1 MKKDVYI
8 SIKGSQDYGED
19 KDAMELTTAGKFY
32 DKDGK
37 YYLSYAEGD
46 LSGMEKC
53 NTTLK
58 ISPDGIVTM
67 MRHGQTNTHMIFEKG
82 KCHIGHYETPYGD
95 FTISVTAKDIS
106 VSTVSPEF
114 ITSLWIQEYISF
126 PSKSQTDTF
135 VPIISP
141 KPLFV

>member
-8 SIKGSQDYGED
+8 SIKGSQDYGDD

-37 YYLSYAEGD
+37 YYLSYTEGD

-53 NTTLK
+53 STTLK

-95 FTISVTAKDIS
+95 FTISVTANEINVSLDENGGNIDIDYIMDINNVARS
-106 VSTVSPEF
+106 RNGISLTVRA
-114 ITSLWIQEYISF
+114 
-126 PSKSQTDTF
+126 
-135 VPIISP
+135 
-141 KPLFV
+141 

>member
-8 SIKGSQDYGED
+8 SIKGSQDYGND
-19 KDAMELTTAGKFY
+19 KNGMEITTAGKFY

-46 LSGMEKC
+46 FSGMEKC

-58 ISPDGIVTM
+58 ISPDGTVTM

-95 FTISVTAKDIS
+95 FTISVTANDIN
-106 VSTVSPEF
+106 VSLDENGGNIDIDYIMDINHISRSRNGISLTVRA
-114 ITSLWIQEYISF
+114 
-126 PSKSQTDTF
+126 
-135 VPIISP
+135 
-141 KPLFV
+141 

>member
-1 MKKDVYI
+1 
-8 SIKGSQDYGED
+8 
-19 KDAMELTTAGKFY
+19 MELTTAGKLY

-37 YYLSYAEGD
+37 DYLSYAEGD

-95 FTISVTAKDIS
+95 FTISVTANDIN
-106 VSTVSPEF
+106 VSLDENGGNIDIDYIMDINNIARSRNGISLTVRA
-114 ITSLWIQEYISF
+114 Y
-126 PSKSQTDTF
+126 
-135 VPIISP
+135 
-141 KPLFV
+141 

>member
-8 SIKGSQDYGED
+8 SIKGSQDYGDD
-19 KDAMELTTAGKFY
+19 KNGMEITTAGTFY

-46 LSGMEKC
+46 FSGMEKC
-53 NTTLK
+53 NTILK

-95 FTISVTAKDIS
+95 FTISVTANDIN
-106 VSTVSPEF
+106 VSLDENGGNIDIDYIMDINNISLSRNGISLTVRA
-114 ITSLWIQEYISF
+114 
-126 PSKSQTDTF
+126 
-135 VPIISP
+135 
-141 KPLFV
+141 

>member
-19 KDAMELTTAGKFY
+19 NNAMELTTAGKFY

-37 YYLSYAEGD
+37 YYLSYNEGE

-53 NTTLK
+53 STTLK
-58 ISPDGIVTM
+58 VCPDGTVTM

-95 FTISVTAKDIS
+95 FTISVTANEINVSLDENGGNIDIDYIMDINS
-106 VSTVSPEF
+106 VSRSRNGISLTVRA
-114 ITSLWIQEYISF
+114 
-126 PSKSQTDTF
+126 
-135 VPIISP
+135 
-141 KPLFV
+141 

>member
-8 SIKGSQDYGED
+8 SIKGSQDYGD
-19 KDAMELTTAGKFY
+19 DRDGMELTTAGKFY

-37 YYLSYAEGD
+37 FYLSYAEGD
-46 LSGMEKC
+46 FSGMEKC

-58 ISPDGIVTM
+58 ISPDGTVTM

-95 FTISVTAKDIS
+95 FTISVTANDIN
-106 VSTVSPEF
+106 VSLDENGGNIDIDYIMDINNIARSRNGISLTVRA
-114 ITSLWIQEYISF
+114 
-126 PSKSQTDTF
+126 
-135 VPIISP
+135 
-141 KPLFV
+141 

>member
-8 SIKGSQDYGED
+8 SIKGSQDYGDD
-19 KDAMELTTAGKFY
+19 KNGMEITTAGTFY

-37 YYLSYAEGD
+37 YYLNYTEGD
-46 LSGMEKC
+46 FSGMEKC
-53 NTTLK
+53 KTTLK

-95 FTISVTAKDIS
+95 FTISVTANDIS
-106 VSTVSPEF
+106 VALDENGGNIDIDYIMDINNISRSRNGISLTVRA
-114 ITSLWIQEYISF
+114 
-126 PSKSQTDTF
+126 
-135 VPIISP
+135 
-141 KPLFV
+141 

>member
-19 KDAMELTTAGKFY
+19 KDGMELTTAGKFY

-46 LSGMEKC
+46 FSGMEKC
-53 NTTLK
+53 KTTLK
-58 ISPDGIVTM
+58 ISPDGTVTM

-95 FTISVTAKDIS
+95 FTISVTANDIN
-106 VSTVSPEF
+106 VSLDENGGNIDIDYIMDINNISRSRNGISLTVRA
-114 ITSLWIQEYISF
+114 
-126 PSKSQTDTF
+126 
-135 VPIISP
+135 
-141 KPLFV
+141 

>member
-8 SIKGSQDYGED
+8 SIKGSQSYDGE
-19 KDAMELTTAGKFY
+19 KDGMEMTTAGKFY

-37 YYLSYAEGD
+37 YYISYAEGE
-46 LSGMEKC
+46 LTGLEKC

-67 MRHGQTNTHMIFEKG
+67 MRHGHTNTHMIFEKD

-95 FTISVTAKDIS
+95 FTISVTANKIDVSLDENGGNIDIDYIMDINNVARS
-106 VSTVSPEF
+106 RNG
-114 ITSLWIQEYISF
+114 ISLTIRA
-126 PSKSQTDTF
+126 
-135 VPIISP
+135 
-141 KPLFV
+141 

>member
-8 SIKGSQDYGED
+8 SIKGSQDYGDD
-19 KDAMELTTAGKFY
+19 KNGMEITTAGKFY

-46 LSGMEKC
+46 FSGMEKC

-67 MRHGQTNTHMIFEKG
+67 MRHVQTNTHMIFEKG

-95 FTISVTAKDIS
+95 FTISVTANDINVALDENGGNIDIDYIMDINNIS
-106 VSTVSPEF
+106 RSRNGISLTVRA
-114 ITSLWIQEYISF
+114 
-126 PSKSQTDTF
+126 
-135 VPIISP
+135 
-141 KPLFV
+141 